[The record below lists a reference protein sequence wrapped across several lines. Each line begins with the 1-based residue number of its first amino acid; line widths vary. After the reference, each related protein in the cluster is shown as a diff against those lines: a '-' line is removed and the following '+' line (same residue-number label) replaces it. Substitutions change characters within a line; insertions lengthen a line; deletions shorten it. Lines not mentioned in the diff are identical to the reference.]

1 MALLTVAS
9 YNIHQC
15 IGRDRKW
22 HPGRVARVL
31 QEIDA
36 DIVGLQ
42 EVHSRPGASVESYQ
56 VKYLADVT
64 GFEAV
69 AGTTMLKRDS
79 EYGNVLLSRYPVLD
93 VRRLDLSV
101 PGREPRGALDAQI
114 RHGDKTIRAI
124 VSHLGL
130 GFIERR
136 CQMKQL
142 LAAIENGTSD
152 LCVLLM
158 DHNEWLPW
166 GPVLR
171 WCNHKFGHSH
181 PIKTFPSGFPVFALD
196 RIWVQPARALL
207 RVERFMSAASRIASD
222 HLPVRGTIDLD
233 RV

>member
-1 MALLTVAS
+1 MPLLTVAS

-31 QEIDA
+31 QEINA

-42 EVHSRPGASVESYQ
+42 EVHSRSGASEESYQ
-56 VKYLADVT
+56 MKYLADVT

-69 AGTTMLKRDS
+69 AGTTMLKRGS
-79 EYGNVLLSRYPVLD
+79 EYGNVLLSRYPVMD

-114 RHGDKTIRAI
+114 LCAGKTIRII

-142 LAAIENGTSD
+142 LETVENGSSD

-171 WCNHKFGHSH
+171 WCNEKFGHNH
-181 PIKTFPSGFPVFALD
+181 PIKTFPSGFPLFALD
-196 RIWVQPARALL
+196 RIWVQPAKALL
-207 RVERFMSAASRIASD
+207 NVDRFVSAASRIASD
-222 HLPVRGTIDLD
+222 HLPVRGTIDLNEI
-233 RV
+233 